1 MILTCPECATRYFVP
16 DDKVGPDGR
25 TVKCSSCGNRWTAH
39 GEPALELFVD
49 AHEGAT
55 VRAAADPVFDEQ
67 PVSALP
73 GEELP
78 KVFRQK
84 ADTDRR
90 VREAVTT
97 GVVWAGMA
105 VAMVAM
111 VASAVIFRVNV
122 VKLWPGSAAAYA
134 GVGLPVNR
142 LGLTIENIRAE
153 AALQD
158 GHAALS
164 VTGII
169 RNVEDKPAAAPP
181 LRVTLINKAG
191 KVVAVKLAA
200 PADPLIPPGGVRHF
214 VVTLLDPPTTA
225 ADLEVAFDLDHR
237 APAAKAAHGEPPAPK
252 RLELRGSAEPGAPAA
267 SAAAVDAHPLP
278 PASPYA
284 LPKEGH

>member
-55 VRAAADPVFDEQ
+55 VRTAADPIFEEQ

-97 GVVWAGMA
+97 GVVWAGM
-105 VAMVAM
+105 VSR
-111 VASAVIFRVNV
+111 SA
-122 VKLWPGSAAAYA
+122 
-134 GVGLPVNR
+134 
-142 LGLTIENIRAE
+142 T
-153 AALQD
+153 
-158 GHAALS
+158 
-164 VTGII
+164 
-169 RNVEDKPAAAPP
+169 
-181 LRVTLINKAG
+181 
-191 KVVAVKLAA
+191 LAA
-200 PADPLIPPGGVRHF
+200 NSARDAR
-214 VVTLLDPPTTA
+214 LD
-225 ADLEVAFDLDHR
+225 V
-237 APAAKAAHGEPPAPK
+237 
-252 RLELRGSAEPGAPAA
+252 S
-267 SAAAVDAHPLP
+267 
-278 PASPYA
+278 
-284 LPKEGH
+284 